1 MLEKDFKRI
10 TKWRIKEMFPDCFIH
25 EMMCQQQGIPDTLI
39 IFGSKWALLEF
50 KKSEKASHRPN
61 QEYYVN
67 RFNKMGYS
75 AFIYPENADY
85 ILQQLKEYFYE
96 QN

>member
-25 EMMCQQQGIPDTLI
+25 EMMCQ
-39 IFGSKWALLEF
+39 FGSKWALLEF
-50 KKSEKASHRPN
+50 KKSKKAPHRPN